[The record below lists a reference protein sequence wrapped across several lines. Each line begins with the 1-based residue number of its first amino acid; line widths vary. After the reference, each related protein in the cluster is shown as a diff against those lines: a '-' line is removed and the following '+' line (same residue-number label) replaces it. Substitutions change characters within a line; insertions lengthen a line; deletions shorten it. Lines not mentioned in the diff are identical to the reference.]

1 MRTKQEITDYIE
13 ELQKGIETIRN
24 NMNKYRDRKVPL
36 DMIRENQHR
45 IHTLE
50 WVLGEHDRFD

>member
-1 MRTKQEITDYIE
+1 MRTKQEITAYIE
-13 ELQKGIETIRN
+13 ELQDGIERIRN
-24 NMNKYRDRKVPL
+24 NMDKYRDRNVPL

>member
-13 ELQKGIETIRN
+13 ELQNGIETIRN
-24 NMNKYRDRKVPL
+24 NRDKYRDKQVPL

>member
-1 MRTKQEITDYIE
+1 MRTKQEITVYIE
-13 ELQKGIETIRN
+13 ELQRGIETIRN
-24 NMNKYRDRKVPL
+24 NMDNYRDKGVPL